1 MEEHAMAEDVLSAV
15 LRSVRIAGS
24 LQFCVAA
31 AGTWQTDATPRLG
44 RGTGNPSPVLPF
56 HVVAEGGCWLRIEGK
71 EFNLEQGD
79 VVAFPFGTGHAVGV
93 GEDGMLIQPSADLP
107 PKPWPDIPVVRYGNG
122 PPSLRLLCGYINL
135 DALNFEPLRQ
145 SLPCLIHVKAY
156 ADDAGPLL
164 RSAVQQ
170 MIAEAD
176 GKEAGGQSVL
186 ERLTEIILI
195 ELLRHEILV
204 QKISDK
210 GLLSAMTDPVLG
222 HCLAAIH
229 GDPGKAWSVPT
240 LARVSAVSRSVLEER
255 FQNVLAT
262 SPMRYLRDWRLYL
275 ASVALRGSKTPISRI
290 ALEAGYGTEAAFN
303 RAFSKSFGQP
313 PARWRTVGKV

>member
-1 MEEHAMAEDVLSAV
+1 MAEDVLSAV

-44 RGTGNPSPVLPF
+44 RGTGNPSPVVPF

-71 EFNLEQGD
+71 EFSLTAGD
-79 VVAFPFGTGHAVGV
+79 VVAFPFGTGHAIGV
-93 GEDGMLIQPSADLP
+93 GEDGVLIQPSADLP
-107 PKPWPDIPVVRYGNG
+107 PKPWSDIPVVRYGDG
-122 PPSLRLLCGYINL
+122 VPGLRLLCGYINL
-135 DALNFEPLRQ
+135 EALNFEPLKQ
-145 SLPCLIHVKAY
+145 SLPHLIHVKAY
-156 ADDAGPLL
+156 AADASPLL
-164 RSAVQQ
+164 RSAVQR

-195 ELLRHEILV
+195 ELLRHEILA

-222 HCLAAIH
+222 ICLAAIH
-229 GDPGKAWSVPT
+229 GDPAKHWSVAA
-240 LARVSAVSRSVLEER
+240 LAKASAVSRTVLEER

-262 SPMRYLRDWRLYL
+262 SPMRYVRDWRLYL
-275 ASVALRGSKTPISRI
+275 ASVALRSSRAPVSRI
-290 ALEAGYGTEAAFN
+290 ALEAGYGTEAAFT
-303 RAFSKSFGQP
+303 RAFAKSFGHP
-313 PARWRTVGKV
+313 PARWRAMGKV